1 MGTFIMKWNWAMAFR
16 FSWMVIVATCL
27 FFQSCSKDGGTGTEP
42 DPVDPDKVEEP
53 VDMEVIEV
61 TELISAQ
68 QEQARLV
75 YNWMPTDF
83 SATGLYIPPTGT
95 LKIKVELLAGSRA
108 PVLLIGTYSRYGKW
122 TSEPK
127 SIVLNEGVNELK
139 SSGEGLVWI
148 RYTSDNTPDSK
159 AKLTFSG
166 SFKRVPYFKSGKTT
180 NAQWQDML
188 LKYSDVPDV
197 LLEGDRCYIV
207 ASRKNAVLYSDDD
220 QALLVKKVSE
230 VVDIQDDFSGLD
242 GKSGQDM
249 PLVHKKYLVTEHED
263 ASLYFFAYHHRV
275 AFINYDVSS
284 ILKVSHV
291 IDGWGLWHELGHV
304 HQQTWTWPSISEV
317 SVNIYSLAVQRAFTP
332 SVKRISH
339 IWDSALS
346 YVANTDPAKDFNV
359 DKYFPGESVWIRL
372 CMFEQLRLGL
382 GETFWTDLL
391 KKTRVDK
398 PVFANDGQKMDY
410 FIKSA
415 CVVANKDLSAFFKKW
430 GLHTNSTVYTE
441 VAALNL
447 PKPTTDFST
456 LSDK

>member
-1 MGTFIMKWNWAMAFR
+1 MWTSNMKWIWATAFR
-16 FSWMVIVATCL
+16 FSWLVIVGACL

-42 DPVDPDKVEEP
+42 DPVDPGKVEEP
-53 VDMEVIEV
+53 VDTEVIEV
-61 TELISAQ
+61 TELISAK

-83 SATGLYIPPTGT
+83 SATGIYIPPTGT

-127 SIVLNEGVNELK
+127 SIALKAGMNELQ
-139 SSGEGLVWI
+139 SPGEGLAWI
-148 RYTSDNTPDSK
+148 RYTTDNTPDSR

-180 NAQWQDML
+180 NAQWQSML

-197 LLEGDRCYIV
+197 VLEGDRCYIV

-220 QALLVKKVSE
+220 QVMLVKKVSE
-230 VVDIQDDFSGLD
+230 VVDIQNDFSGLD
-242 GKSGQDM
+242 GKTEQDKPM
-249 PLVHKKYLVTEHED
+249 VHRKYLVTEHED

-275 AFINYDVSS
+275 AFIGYDVSS
-284 ILKVSHV
+284 ILQVDKVL
-291 IDGWGLWHELGHV
+291 DGWGLWHELGHV

-317 SVNIYSLAVQRAFTP
+317 SVNVYSLAVQRKFTP
-332 SVKRISH
+332 NSKRLSK

-346 YVANTDPAKDFNV
+346 YLANNDAVKDFNT

-382 GETFWTDLL
+382 GESFWTNLL
-391 KKTRVDK
+391 KKTRADK
-398 PVFANDGQKMDY
+398 PVFANDNQKMDY

-415 CVVANKDLSAFFKKW
+415 CVVANKDLTAFFKKW
-430 GLHTNSTVYTE
+430 GLNTNSVVYNE
-441 VAALNL
+441 IAALNL
-447 PKPTTDFST
+447 PKPTVDMALLTD
-456 LSDK
+456 K